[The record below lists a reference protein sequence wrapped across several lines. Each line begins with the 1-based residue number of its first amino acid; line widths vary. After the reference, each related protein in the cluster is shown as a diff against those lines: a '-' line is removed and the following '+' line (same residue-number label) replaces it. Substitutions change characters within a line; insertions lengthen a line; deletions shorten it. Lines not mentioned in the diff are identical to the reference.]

1 MHVYLRLCG
10 VYIVKQGRL
19 NDTCQ
24 VDATDFVAALGLHVE
39 GNMFGL
45 AKVKYEADV
54 HSAAFQKPFPT
65 LDAVL
70 CKHGLNINTLMCSTI
85 EFIFMLGEASRPKY
99 GLDEIPG
106 NVVVKTWRFMD
117 LLEHNNQLPAEKNWP
132 FEGEGEVQ
140 SECCAAESFKYLF
153 SRARLGSSISS
164 SVVET
169 STIPVMLSTWGGASE
184 VMCSLASWFTIGPHV
199 ACLKDL
205 QSRDAEVAD
214 IDSYFSSAGGTLA
227 HRVGVYEFDKDR
239 SGGMQTGAYI
249 KSDAFDVRVLKVEK
263 DGKGSSKAA
272 DRALMH
278 SGGDHAGMVQDAQ
291 MHSLQGV
298 RQEMVNH
305 CTANENGADC
315 VVHCALFGAACCLPQ
330 LINCYCMRLRQ
341 HSASTASASTAFCLS

>member
-1 MHVYLRLCG
+1 
-10 VYIVKQGRL
+10 
-19 NDTCQ
+19 
-24 VDATDFVAALGLHVE
+24 
-39 GNMFGL
+39 
-45 AKVKYEADV
+45 
-54 HSAAFQKPFPT
+54 
-65 LDAVL
+65 
-70 CKHGLNINTLMCSTI
+70 
-85 EFIFMLGEASRPKY
+85 
-99 GLDEIPG
+99 
-106 NVVVKTWRFMD
+106 MD
-117 LLEHNNQLPAEKNWP
+117 LSDHNNQLLAEKKWP

-214 IDSYFSSAGGTLA
+214 IDSYFSSAGGQLA

-239 SGGMQTGAYI
+239 PGGMQTGAYI

-305 CTANENGADC
+305 CTANEKGARC
-315 VVHCALFGAACCLPQ
+315 VALRFNYHMYGMSKPTCTGVYCGMGSLIVEVKTPGSEWTRKLPAPSPPLPYAALRCLTLPYDAVMNSSHALISLPQ
-330 LINCYCMRLRQ
+330 LSPRSPHITPHYSSPNRSSCCALSHFLLALTRTRLDRSRPPQCQGSLLRQ
-341 HSASTASASTAFCLS
+341 GTRGTSGTRQG